1 MKHYFKNLGEKRKF
15 FMTKD
20 GLDSLKKRLDE
31 LTLTRLHTIQRL
43 RMIDNKDKL
52 DDPGVVD
59 EIYNLEHSEQEIS
72 ELNTILQK
80 VEPVVKPS
88 NPHCVE
94 VGYTVELD
102 SGTERALYTIV
113 SPLEVDIEK
122 GKISEDCLLGK
133 ALLGRQIGD
142 TVSFTTPKG
151 KEMSYTV
158 ISIT

>member
-1 MKHYFKNLGEKRKF
+1 MKHYFKNLGEKRRF
-15 FMTKD
+15 FITKD

-31 LTLTRLHTIQRL
+31 LTLKRLHTIQRL
-43 RMIDNKDKL
+43 RMIDRKDKL

-80 VEPVVKPS
+80 VEPVIKPD
-88 NPHCVE
+88 NPTCVE

-102 SGTERALYTIV
+102 TGTEKSLYTIV
-113 SPLEVDIEK
+113 SPLEVDVEK
-122 GKISEDCLLGK
+122 GKISEECMLGQALLGK
-133 ALLGRQIGD
+133 QIGD
-142 TVSFTTPKG
+142 TVSIVTPKG
-151 KEMSYTV
+151 KDMSYTI